1 MKKVAVIYSVNTNP
15 ASVENNKKTILSIF
29 NNTIEVE
36 NYFLDEIDRY
46 TPIVADAYL
55 LYRADLMSRMRDH
68 IDDYKT
74 IIILEKSLV
83 MQKSLQKSG
92 VDAAMELPSGN
103 TVLVVNDS
111 IESSMQTLY
120 MLHRCGVTH
129 VDLLPFDPKLT
140 STGAYEHIQYA
151 ITPNEE
157 YLVPKNIPHVLNCLP
172 SLLDFNTMHSLAELL
187 DIHSE
192 EISRNLVLHMNNLI
206 PIYDK
211 YQNIY
216 LDTQIKE
223 QLLNLYVN
231 NSQTPIFVMN
241 DKQNLIYMNLEAE
254 TLMGKYG
261 EAAITCEL
269 LKAYTSDEQ
278 TCKFDGEQF
287 MIEKEEIRILD
298 QIIGCT
304 FTLHTENT
312 LHNIENKINR
322 ILKQKGL
329 YAKYRFNDIVGKS
342 AIMQKAIHISKQ
354 AASTDFTVI
363 IRGESGTGKELFAQ
377 SIHNHSKRKNGPFIA
392 INCASIPDALLESQL
407 FGYEEGTFTGGSK
420 GGKPGLFEQANNGT
434 IFLDEIGN
442 ISLNTQS
449 NLLRVLQEKQVMRLG
464 SEKLIDVDVRIIA
477 ATNKNLEDMVEDG
490 SFRHDLFYRLNVLPV
505 NIPPLRQ
512 RMEDILPLSKAFLKN
527 SFSYLSDEDKRTLTS
542 YSWPGNVRQLENACM
557 YFVALKE
564 LPAYL
569 YTSAKSEKPEE
580 EFTQPTLEPFV
591 LSPANSVQ
599 EAKEQIDIEILNI
612 ISKSSNSLRGI
623 GRPPILKTLKDLNIQ
638 ISDNRL
644 RQELTDLRNKG
655 YIEIHRGRG
664 GCMITDKGLSLINE
678 RGGNHAKTSRLS
690 LQTQ

>member
-1 MKKVAVIYSVNTNP
+1 MKKVAVIYSVNSNP
-15 ASVENNKKTILSIF
+15 ASVENNKQTILSIF
-29 NNTIEVE
+29 NNTIEVD
-36 NYFLDEIDRY
+36 NFFLDEIDCY
-46 TPIVADAYL
+46 TPIEADAYL
-55 LYRADLMSRMRDH
+55 LYKDNLMPRMRDH

-92 VDAAMELPSGN
+92 VDAAMELPAGN

-120 MLHRCGVTH
+120 MLHRCGVTQ
-129 VDLLPFDPKLT
+129 VDLLPFDPKLV
-140 STGAYEHIQYA
+140 STGVYDHIQYA
-151 ITPNEE
+151 ITPNEAH
-157 YLVPKNIPHVLNCLP
+157 LVPKNIPHVLNCLP
-172 SLLDFNTMHSLAELL
+172 SLLDFNTLHSLGELL
-187 DIHSE
+187 DIHSD

-211 YQNIY
+211 YQNVY

-231 NSQTPIFVMN
+231 NSETPIFVMN
-241 DKQNLIYMNLEAE
+241 DKQSTIYMNREAE
-254 TLMGKYG
+254 LLISKYG
-261 EAAITCEL
+261 KAVVTDEL
-269 LKAYTSDEQ
+269 LKAYKSNEQ
-278 TCKFDGEQF
+278 TCKFDDEQF
-287 MIEKEEIRILD
+287 MIEREEIRILD

-312 LHNIENKINR
+312 LHNIENKINH

-329 YAKYRFNDIVGKS
+329 YAKYQFSDIVGKS
-342 AIMQKAIHISKQ
+342 DIMQKAIHISKQ

-392 INCASIPDALLESQL
+392 INCASIPDSLLESQL
-407 FGYEEGTFTGGSK
+407 FGYDEGTFTGGRK
-420 GGKPGLFEQANNGT
+420 GGKAGLFEQANNGT
-434 IFLDEIGN
+434 LFLDEIGN

-477 ATNKNLEDMVEDG
+477 ATNKNLEDMVEEG

-505 NIPPLRQ
+505 YIPPLRE
-512 RMEDILPLSKAFLKN
+512 RMEDILPLSKAFLNN
-527 SFSYLSDEDKRTLTS
+527 SFAYLSEEDKKTLTT
-542 YSWPGNVRQLENACM
+542 YNWPGNVRQLENACM

-569 YTSAKSEKPEE
+569 YTIDKTKKDAIECVSSIKEAFS
-580 EFTQPTLEPFV
+580 V
-591 LSPANSVQ
+591 SSANSVR
-599 EAKEQIDIEILNI
+599 ETKDQINIEILKI
-612 ISKSSNSLRGI
+612 ISKSSTSLRGI
-623 GRPPILKTLKDLNIQ
+623 GRQSILKSLKVRNIQ
-638 ISDNRL
+638 ISDNKL
-644 RQELTDLRNKG
+644 RHILTILKDKG
-655 YIEIHRGRG
+655 YIEIHRGRD
-664 GCMITDKGLSLINE
+664 GCMITDEGLSFII
-678 RGGNHAKTSRLS
+678 KTQQSIQS
-690 LQTQ
+690 F